1 MGVSAS
7 PCPRNNKENKNKVTK
22 ISGVMGSGHS
32 SSFLLSAESS
42 AERMARKITEV
53 ANFDFREETLD
64 SSKILMNKNTAMAE
78 LNPGTDMERKDKNDE
93 GTKRRLEEM
102 L

>member
-1 MGVSAS
+1 MRVL
-7 PCPRNNKENKNKVTK
+7 V
-22 ISGVMGSGHS
+22 
-32 SSFLLSAESS
+32 L
-42 AERMARKITEV
+42 RKY
-53 ANFDFREETLD
+53 LCY
-64 SSKILMNKNTAMAE
+64 SLMNENTAMAK